1 MTRGIPPI
9 PETIPV
15 PDANDIYST
24 IADLRTIGDAICK
37 VKNNTD
43 KALDATLQLALGDD
57 PTMTDPYE
65 GGEGTATGE
74 YTISGAIS
82 TTAGIAKAT
91 IAASGGSAYFRVRGP
106 WAYARIKGEP
116 SAAPGPDG
124 TLTVVWSY
132 KHRGD

>member
-1 MTRGIPPI
+1 MTRGLAPK
-9 PETIPV
+9 PETVAV
-15 PDANDIYST
+15 PDAKDVFSS

-37 VKNNTD
+37 VVNNTN
-43 KALDATLQLALGDD
+43 KAVDVTLQLALDDD

-74 YTISGAIS
+74 YTLSGAIS
-82 TTAGIAKAT
+82 TTAEIAKAT

>member
-1 MTRGIPPI
+1 MTRGVPPR
-9 PETIPV
+9 PEIVAV
-15 PDANDIYST
+15 PDTDPVYSS

-37 VKNNTD
+37 VVNNTN
-43 KALDATLQLALGDD
+43 KAVDVTLQLALSDD

-116 SAAPGPDG
+116 AEAPAAGG